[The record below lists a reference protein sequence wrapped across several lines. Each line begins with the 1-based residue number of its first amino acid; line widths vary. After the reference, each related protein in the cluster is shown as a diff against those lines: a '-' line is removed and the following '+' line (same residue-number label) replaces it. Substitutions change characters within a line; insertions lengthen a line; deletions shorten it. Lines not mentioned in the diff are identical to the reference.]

1 MARKMKKAI
10 EEAREALETLKEAV
24 ALVEG
29 EDSEK
34 AEITEAVE
42 AKESDAEENNAPVA
56 VALEML
62 DEAPEA
68 QVEETALE
76 DADTSL
82 PEEENAA
89 EEDEVK
95 AEENEVK
102 AEENTEAE
110 ATLASQE
117 SESTEASESIA
128 PSDESAAE
136 EPEAIEEPEAVEKE
150 SADEESSENTEKAEE
165 TEEEALPVEDG
176 EEIKEEPFEE
186 KPQMT
191 EEEIRDARYLPRPS
205 VIYDENAHDAEAEEE
220 ASEDGDEPEIY
231 SLRFFDEEDSDT
243 NVTVEEDEE
252 EEKEQEPYN
261 PDKPRRVDARFDF
274 VELFVFTL
282 VFVLIVT
289 SFILRHSVVVGGSM
303 ENTLL
308 EGERLLISDLFYTPD
323 YGDIIVFQDAETNI
337 KGAIVKRVIGLP
349 GDVIEIRSNGSIYRN
364 DVLLIEEYVF
374 IDGKNYQENELFV
387 VPEGEYFV
395 MGDHRNNSEDSRSF
409 GTIKEESILGRV
421 LLRFYPFDKFGK
433 VE

>member
-10 EEAREALETLKEAV
+10 EEAREAIETLKEAV

-42 AKESDAEENNAPVA
+42 AKESDAEENDAPVA

-62 DEAPEA
+62 DKAPEA
-68 QVEETALE
+68 QVEETTLE

-82 PEEENAA
+82 PEGENAA

-95 AEENEVK
+95 AEK
-102 AEENTEAE
+102 NTEAE
-110 ATLASQE
+110 STLASQE

-205 VIYDENAHDAEAEEE
+205 VIYDENAPD
-220 ASEDGDEPEIY
+220 SETEKEPSDDGDEPEIY
-231 SLRFFDEEDSDT
+231 SLQFFDDKEDTDT
-243 NVTVEEDEE
+243 DVTPEEDEE

-289 SFILRHSVVVGGSM
+289 SFIFRHSVVVGGSM